1 MIVFTALVL
10 VGYIIFPIEYYRG
23 FTVMSFNTVVLGALA
38 LLLLSLLIKWISEDE
53 VVRRAAI
60 EHKITEKMPRIPSAT
75 ILLIVVTV
83 TAVLV
88 KIIPSLILVTM
99 VLYSLITAI
108 YLFNTIRMNAQVS
121 ISSIINDGIELEQIE
136 EVEDLL
142 SLTYIAD
149 YLETRYKSNR
159 NNLIAL
165 STVTGIQVIVN
176 LAINESDYV
185 YLIELVMS
193 VVLLLAMLYLMLL
206 NRVLNPNT
214 GDNKRV
220 DATIL
225 RQAKNVTVSIVD
237 IIRSFYIVYAGV
249 NLTMLLNMHTNKL
262 WFIALLT
269 LATMPTITLC
279 LLKVS
284 NKVSKD
290 YRKTERYKELLDK
303 LSTD

>member
-185 YLIELVMS
+185 YLIEPVMS